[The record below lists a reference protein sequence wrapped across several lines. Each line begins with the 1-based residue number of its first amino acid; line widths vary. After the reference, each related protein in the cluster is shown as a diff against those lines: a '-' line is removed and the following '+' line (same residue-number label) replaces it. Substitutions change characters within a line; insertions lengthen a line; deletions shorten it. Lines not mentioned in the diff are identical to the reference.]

1 MESHNIIFIYFL
13 YVIMEELKKSV
24 VHEYTILY
32 SNRIIQKDKKWNDG
46 KLKYYEFNNK
56 LEVFNEDGN
65 LIEVDFISEKFKHN
79 LVERNEFKLPN
90 NRLLIEIDCKLSSYI
105 RDVSELFKRPTK
117 DAESSSSIS
126 NNAICITKIKSEPNQ
141 IIQGRVIK
149 PKIYRP
155 LKHEPFKK
163 VFDKQITIKQELLPR
178 IKQEAVSVPE
188 PLPQS
193 PQHPIIKQEPIDNH
207 IEVLTTG
214 LEVPRQD
221 LRKNEE
227 QRLPRVHPRS
237 SRIFKYLA
245 TNKTLSTSPN
255 RSTY

>member
-1 MESHNIIFIYFL
+1 
-13 YVIMEELKKSV
+13 MEELKNSI
-24 VHEYTILY
+24 VHEYNILY

-56 LEVFNEDGN
+56 LEIFNEDGN

-79 LVERNEFKLPN
+79 LVEQNEFKLPN
-90 NRLLIEIDCKLSSYI
+90 NRLLIEIDCKLSSYT

-117 DAESSSSIS
+117 DAESSSSIK
-126 NNAICITKIKSEPNQ
+126 NNAIGITKIKSELNQ
-141 IIQGRVIK
+141 IKQERIIK

-163 VFDKQITIKQELLPR
+163 VLNKQITIKQEHLPI
-178 IKQEAVSVPE
+178 IKQEAVSVSV

-193 PQHPIIKQEPIDNH
+193 LPRPIIKQEPIDNH
-207 IEVLTTG
+207 IEGITTG
-214 LEVPRQD
+214 LEVQQQD

-227 QRLPRVHPRS
+227 RRPLPRVHPKS

-245 TNKTLSTSPN
+245 TNKALSTSSN

>member
-1 MESHNIIFIYFL
+1 
-13 YVIMEELKKSV
+13 MEELKNSI
-24 VHEYTILY
+24 VHEYNILY

-56 LEVFNEDGN
+56 LEVFNDDGN

-79 LVERNEFKLPN
+79 LVEQNEFKLPN
-90 NRLLIEIDCKLSSYI
+90 NRLLIEIDCKLSSYT

-117 DAESSSSIS
+117 DAESSSSIK
-126 NNAICITKIKSEPNQ
+126 NNAIGITKIKSELNQ
-141 IIQGRVIK
+141 IKQERIIK

-163 VFDKQITIKQELLPR
+163 VLNKQITIKQEHLPI
-178 IKQEAVSVPE
+178 IKQEAVSVSV

-193 PQHPIIKQEPIDNH
+193 LPCPIIKQEPIDNH
-207 IEVLTTG
+207 IEGITTG
-214 LEVPRQD
+214 LEVQQQD

-227 QRLPRVHPRS
+227 RRPLPRVHPKS

-245 TNKTLSTSPN
+245 TNKALSTSSN